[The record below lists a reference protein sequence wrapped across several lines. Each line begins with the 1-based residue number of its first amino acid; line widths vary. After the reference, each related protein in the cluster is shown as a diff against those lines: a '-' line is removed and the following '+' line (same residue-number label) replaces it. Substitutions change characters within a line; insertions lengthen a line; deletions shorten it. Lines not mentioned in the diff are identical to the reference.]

1 MKNNDSKRLQEV
13 GNIQPVGDRNAEYA
27 KDSEEKGSG
36 FQYEDRS
43 EMPLYIPPQRIVHF
57 DLKGAPPTVDYIVKV
72 LTISKELGATGVL
85 LEWEDMFPW
94 SGRFVTFPITS
105 SN

>member
-1 MKNNDSKRLQEV
+1 MYE
-13 GNIQPVGDRNAEYA
+13 
-27 KDSEEKGSG
+27 GSG
-36 FQYEDRS
+36 GVS
-43 EMPLYIPPQRIVHF
+43 LYIPPQRIVHF
-57 DLKGAPPTVDYIVKV
+57 DLKGAPPTVDYIAKV